1 MKAIQEPDETP
12 VTGLPSIEVG
22 KRASSCSSCAKL
34 GCGVLRVKVGTPAQ
48 SALGTP
54 PIGAT
59 VGIAP
64 TVGIGA
70 RVCAPGGTVPPGGA
84 VAGVPPPHAARTAI
98 STAPIA
104 GNLRLPMAGS
114 SRRIV

>member
-48 SALGTP
+48 IAVGTP
-54 PIGAT
+54 PIGA
-59 VGIAP
+59 

-84 VAGVPPPHAARTAI
+84 VAGVPLPHAATMAI

-114 SRRIV
+114 